1 MTCNRSR
8 EWLALY
14 VSGDLAAKQV
24 DALLLHLE
32 HCANCQAF
40 HARLDRNHSLVRSLR
55 QEVVPSAAL
64 AEMRQSL
71 FARLEEGGSKRG
83 WHIRLERFLFGE
95 LRRPRYAILGIV
107 LIAVVSATLFAQ
119 LRHASAN
126 LDSAA
131 GLLGESNQLRLPE
144 DFREWTLIGT
154 SNQFAHSGSGNA
166 LQNVY
171 LNPQGYREYRRTG
184 LFPEGA
190 VLVLESSG
198 VLAASVKDRRF
209 AEGWGYFQFIDGN
222 GQKTKDAPPLAETAQ
237 CLTCH
242 RDRGATDHVFI
253 QFYPVLRSASG
264 VL

>member
-1 MTCNRSR
+1 MTCTRSR

-14 VSGDLAAKQV
+14 VSGDLAAKKV
-24 DALLLHLE
+24 EALLIHLE

-40 HARLDRNHSLVRSLR
+40 HARLDQNHGLVRSLR

-64 AEMRQSL
+64 AEVRQSV
-71 FARLEEGGSKRG
+71 FARLEEGRSKRG

-95 LRRPRYAILGIV
+95 LRRPRYAVLGIA

-126 LDSAA
+126 LDSTA
-131 GLLGESNQLRLPE
+131 GLLGETNQLRLPE
-144 DFREWTLIGT
+144 DFREWTRIGT
-154 SNQFAHSGSGNA
+154 SKEFAHSGDGN
-166 LQNVY
+166 LPQNVY

-184 LFPEGA
+184 RFPEGA
-190 VLVLESSG
+190 VIVLESSG
-198 VLAASVKDRRF
+198 TLAASVKDRRF
-209 AEGWGYFQFIDGN
+209 AEGWGYFEFIDGK
-222 GQKTKDAPPLAETAQ
+222 GQKTKDAQPVAETAS

-242 RDRGATDHVFI
+242 RDRGATDHVFT